1 VGVIMENVKF
11 DVYDEE
17 SIHSVTIF
25 AKDKIVDKLLDEFD
39 MGNDSIYSLERLI
52 KSKGLKYKINTLK
65 QRY

>member
-1 VGVIMENVKF
+1 MENVKF

>member
-1 VGVIMENVKF
+1 
-11 DVYDEE
+11 
-17 SIHSVTIF
+17 
-25 AKDKIVDKLLDEFD
+25 